1 MKVKIGELCAPFSCS
16 DFQTEVEA
24 SLAAVDSCGQSVCI
38 QIFPWEGVDAVTL
51 MLRKEDG
58 GAFSGS
64 PHYGQFKLPMSAYE
78 GELSSQQEARHTVA
92 LFVKEIEKMLSN
104 YRG

>member
-16 DFQTEVEA
+16 NFQKEVEA

-58 GAFSGS
+58 GAFPGS
-64 PHYGQFKLPMSAYE
+64 PSYGQFKLSRSAYE
-78 GELSSQQEARHTVA
+78 GTVLSQQEDRQTVA
-92 LFVKEIEKMLSN
+92 LFVKEIEKILSN